1 MAQDVKIIAN
11 VGYLKGLGGNG
22 VIYAGRTE
30 GGTYLFA
37 LQHLEG
43 GVTTWRYYRKSRI
56 QSGYDGGEV
65 ILQSDLNMNLFTDSE
80 SPDFVTESA
89 ETFKVITTVTNGDDL
104 PRLFNL
110 EPAYTLKGEGVVTAD
125 IDKLKVSSTSGTA
138 GANTGSS
145 TTGGTTTT
153 GGTSSTGAL
162 GGLIPTDFSTL
173 FSNPIKFFQDNMMF
187 VLVVVFVI
195 YMVRKKKKKPLWLF

>member
-11 VGYLKGLGGNG
+11 VGYLKGQGGNG
-22 VIYAGRTE
+22 VVYAGRTE

-89 ETFKVITTVTNGDDL
+89 ETFKVITTVTNGDAL

-125 IDKLKVSSTSGTA
+125 IDKLKVAGTTGTT

-153 GGTSSTGAL
+153 TGSTGAL
-162 GGLIPTDFSTL
+162 GGLIPSDFSTL
-173 FSNPIKFFQDNMMF
+173 FSNPIKFVQDNMMF
-187 VLVVVFVI
+187 VIAVLAVIWFV
-195 YMVRKKKKKPLWLF
+195 RRKKKKPLFLF

>member
-11 VGYLKGLGGNG
+11 VGYFKGFTGNG
-22 VIYAGRTE
+22 TIYAAKTE

-37 LQHLEG
+37 LKHLEG
-43 GVTTWRYYRKSRI
+43 GVETWRYYRKSRI
-56 QSGYDGGEV
+56 QSGYDGGDV

-89 ETFKVITTVTNGDDL
+89 DAFKLITTVTNGDDL

-110 EPAYTLKGEGVVTAD
+110 EPAYTIKGEGVVTAD
-125 IDKLKVSSTSGTA
+125 IDKLKVASTTGTS
-138 GANTGSS
+138 GANTGTG

-153 GGTSSTGAL
+153 NNTGAL
-162 GGLIPTDFSTL
+162 GGLIPSDFSTL
-173 FSNPIKFFQDNMMF
+173 FSNPLKFIQDNMMF
-187 VLVVVFVI
+187 VLAVLAVI
-195 YMVRKKKKKPLWLF
+195 YFVRRKKKKPLFIF